1 MDEIR
6 QKVEVSPCWAPEG
19 LSDLIKEMAGV
30 EYDISYLCRLLRRWG
45 HTGKVPAGRRASRA
59 NRWKIAWFREKT
71 RSPIKE
77 RQD

>member
-6 QKVEVSPCWAPEG
+6 QKVEASPCWAPEG

-45 HTGKVPAGRRASRA
+45 HTGEGARGKAR
-59 NRWKIAWFREKT
+59 
-71 RSPIKE
+71 
-77 RQD
+77 